1 MIGKKSIE
9 TVEDFDMV
17 IFGATGDLSYR
28 KIFPALYYRLN
39 EGQVKPKSR
48 IAAIVRKKEDE
59 VNFKSVS
66 KRILRI
72 V

>member
-17 IFGATGDLSYR
+17 IFGATGDLSFR
-28 KIFPALYYRLN
+28 KIFPALYYRLT

-48 IAAIVRKKEDE
+48 IADNVNKK
-59 VNFKSVS
+59 KM
-66 KRILRI
+66 K
-72 V
+72 